1 MIITLDLSSATMTGG
16 ADGRFSETLVNLP
29 FGQKVKVIS
38 VVSLVSIANASISP
52 YMYVYSNLINNQ
64 SYDSVTGGTTS
75 LLQSIDLV
83 NHINSAGVSTYYT
96 DSNMFQFDTVI
107 PETITIEKRTN
118 IGRTLLND
126 ATSFHIRI
134 CMEVISD

>member
-1 MIITLDLSSATMTGG
+1 MTIITLDLSSASMLGG
-16 ADGRFSETLVNLP
+16 SDGRFYKPLINLP

-64 SYDSVTGGTTS
+64 SYDTLTNGTTS
-75 LLQSIDLV
+75 LLQSLDLV

-96 DSNMFQFDTVI
+96 DSNMIQFDTVI
-107 PETITIEKRTN
+107 PETITIEKRTGIN
-118 IGRTLLND
+118 RTLLND
-126 ATSFHIRI
+126 STSFHIRI
-134 CMEVISD
+134 CFEII